1 MLKATDAPVK
11 SGRFGVQPARC
22 RSCPNGGLLN
32 PLKFFAA
39 QFFVTLAWLLTFG
52 ALAFTIVHEGQMLT
66 VLQGWGMEDPFQIE
80 MD

>member
-1 MLKATDAPVK
+1 M
-11 SGRFGVQPARC
+11 
-22 RSCPNGGLLN
+22 N
-32 PLKFFAA
+32 PLKLFAA